1 VRLLAAACVSA
12 ALIGSSAGPWA
23 SAAAVRPT
31 VKNPTRIQ
39 VVAMEFFYNLSVHSV
54 PPGPAIVQLVNFG
67 QDAHDLRMERIGGS
81 RVYGTPIIQ
90 PGDLYNLKLDLL
102 PGTYELWCSVAN
114 HRALGMQAQLV
125 VKSRAP

>member
-1 VRLLAAACVSA
+1 MRLLAAACASA

-31 VKNPTRIQ
+31 LKNPTRIQ

-67 QDAHDLRMERIGGS
+67 QDAHDLRIERIGS
-81 RVYGTPIIQ
+81 HHVAGTPVLQ
-90 PGDLYNLKLDLL
+90 PGSYYDLKLTLV
-102 PGTYELWCSVAN
+102 PGTYELWCSIAN
-114 HRALGMQAQLV
+114 HRALGMHAEFFV
-125 VKSRAP
+125 VRRDR